1 MLLEGIFL
9 PLTTP
14 FYPDGRVYLRKL
26 EHNIAR
32 YSLTPISGMLVN
44 GANSEGAG
52 LTDSELR
59 QVFEA
64 AITLV
69 APEKVMIA
77 GVARESVFATLEIAE
92 HAASWGY
99 DVVAI
104 RGPEFT
110 EDPALLSETLTFF
123 EAIADRAALPLIVL
137 SEGNRRLSA
146 HALAR
151 LGNHPNIIGA
161 VNDQCDERRLQYILA
176 GTSSVTREA
185 IVTSVFA
192 AATSRMLRP
201 AVAATGSFVSAESLG
216 GGGTVVASAPPV
228 APIRT
233 RTRRV
238 GFQILAGSASQM
250 LSSLGAGATG
260 ALPRL
265 AACAPQACCEV
276 WQAFRDGD
284 LPLAEEKLE
293 RIKAASERVEGPQG
307 IAATK
312 HGCDLNGY
320 FGGRPR
326 LPLIAL
332 TESEKIALE
341 RDLAALRN

>member
-32 YSLTPISGMLVN
+32 YSLTPVAGMLVN
-44 GANSEGAG
+44 GSNGEGAG
-52 LTDSELR
+52 LTDSELH
-59 QVFEA
+59 QVFESAIAVA
-64 AITLV
+64 AS
-69 APEKVMIA
+69 EKVMIA
-77 GVARESVFATLEIAE
+77 GAARESVFATLAMAE
-92 HAASWGY
+92 HVASLGY
-99 DVVAI
+99 DAVAV

-110 EDPALLSETLTFF
+110 EDPALRSETLTFF
-123 EAIADRAALPLIVL
+123 EAVADRAALPLIVL
-137 SEGNRRLSA
+137 SEGDRRLSA
-146 HALAR
+146 HVLGR

-161 VNDQCDERRLQYILA
+161 VDDCCDEERLREILA
-176 GTSSVTREA
+176 ATSSVTRA
-185 IVTSVFA
+185 VIVTTVFA
-192 AATSRMLRP
+192 AATGRMLRP

-216 GGGTVVASAPPV
+216 GGGTALASAPPV

-250 LSSLGAGATG
+250 LSSFGAGATG
-260 ALPRL
+260 AAPRL
-265 AACAPQACCEV
+265 TACAPQACCEV
-276 WQAFRDGD
+276 WQAFRDSD

-293 RIKAASERVEGPQG
+293 RIKAASERMEGPQG

-332 TESEKIALE
+332 TEPQKVALE
-341 RDLAALRN
+341 RDLKALRN